1 MSDTTEDTDGGFKV
15 ATCLNCSVKHLPS
28 RRVPHTAG
36 AASTKCPDCHGL
48 RFKVETFTHIPDGME
63 LREKQIVSVIESVD
77 GVGENVVENIRN
89 EFDPLLKLAEADV
102 EQLAE
107 VPYVK
112 EGVAEEILERI

>member
-1 MSDTTEDTDGGFKV
+1 MSDTTEEDGFKV

-28 RRVPHTAG
+28 RRVQHTAG

-48 RFKVETFTHIPDGME
+48 RFKIETVQEIPDGME
-63 LREKQIVSVIESVD
+63 LREKQILSVIESVD
-77 GVGENVVENIRN
+77 GVGDNVVENIRS
-89 EFDPLLKLAEADV
+89 EFDPLLKLAETDV